1 NDNSQPL
8 VPNQGRL
15 PASSAL
21 SILDFMKKILLAG
34 AARTPIG
41 KFGGALKGLSAAD
54 LGVISAQASLERAG
68 VSAGRIDETF
78 FGCGRQ
84 AGGGPNL
91 ARQIGYRVG
100 APESAPATTINMAC
114 ASSLDTIIQAS
125 RAITVGDIGLALT
138 GGTESMS
145 NVPHYILGA
154 RWGIPLGRSKLIDAM
169 YYDGF
174 HCRLCDMLMGAT
186 ADNVAELKSISRAAQ
201 DEYALNSQQRAEAAQ
216 KDGRFTEEIVPVTI
230 KTRKGEVVISED
242 EHPRHGATL
251 EKLAKLPPVFSSEGT
266 VTAGNACGIVD
277 GAASLL
283 VGSQERLSSPG
294 ATAQAEILGYAQS
307 GVAPDVMGLGPV
319 PAVRALLKAQKMTL
333 ADIDLIELNEAFA
346 GQVLACHDEL
356 DFDLDKINVN
366 GGAIALGHPI
376 GATGAR
382 IVVTLISALKQRKK
396 EIGLA
401 TLCVS
406 GGQGTALLIRRI

>member
-1 NDNSQPL
+1 
-8 VPNQGRL
+8 
-15 PASSAL
+15 
-21 SILDFMKKILLAG
+21 MKKVLLAG

-41 KFGGALKGLSAAD
+41 RFGGMLKDLGAAD

-68 VSAGRIDETF
+68 VNAGSIDETF

-84 AGGGPNL
+84 AGVGPNL

-100 APESAPATTINMAC
+100 APETSPATTINMAC
-114 ASSLDTIIQAS
+114 ASSLETIIQAS
-125 RAITVGDIGLALT
+125 RAITVGDIDLALT

-186 ADNVAELKSISRAAQ
+186 ADKVAKQKSISRSAQ
-201 DEYALNSQQRAEAAQ
+201 DKYALMSQQRAESAQ
-216 KDGRFTEEIVPVTI
+216 KDGRFAAEIVPVTI
-230 KTRKGEVVISED
+230 KTRKGETVMSED
-242 EHPRHGATL
+242 EHPRHGVTL
-251 EKLAKLPPVFSSEGT
+251 EKLAQLPPVFAEDGT

-283 VGSQERLSSPG
+283 VGSQEKLSSLG

-319 PAVRALLKAQKMTL
+319 PAVKALLKSQNMAL
-333 ADIDLIELNEAFA
+333 ADIDLIEINEAFA
-346 GQVLACHDEL
+346 GQVLACQDEL
-356 DFDLDKINVN
+356 NFDLDKVNVN
-366 GGAIALGHPI
+366 GGSIALGHPI

-382 IVVTLISALKQRKK
+382 IIVTLIHALKQRDK

-406 GGQGTALLIRRI
+406 GGQGTALLIKRM

>member
-1 NDNSQPL
+1 
-8 VPNQGRL
+8 
-15 PASSAL
+15 
-21 SILDFMKKILLAG
+21 MKKVLLTG

-41 KFGGALKGLSAAD
+41 KFGGMLKDLSAAD

-68 VSAGRIDETF
+68 VNAGSIDETF

-84 AGGGPNL
+84 AGVGPNL

-100 APESAPATTINMAC
+100 VPETSPATTINMAC
-114 ASSLDTIIQAS
+114 ASSLETIIQAS
-125 RAITVGDIGLALT
+125 RAITVGDIDLALT
-138 GGTESMS
+138 GGSESMS

-154 RWGIPLGRSKLIDAM
+154 RWGIPLGRSQLIDAM

-186 ADNVAELKSISRAAQ
+186 SDKIASQKSISRSAQ
-201 DEYALNSQQRAEAAQ
+201 DKYALMSQQRAESAQ
-216 KDGRFTEEIVPVTI
+216 KDGRFAEEIVPVAI
-230 KTRKGEVVISED
+230 KTRKGEMVMSED
-242 EHPRHGATL
+242 EHPRHGVTL
-251 EKLAKLPPVFSSEGT
+251 EKLAQLPPVFAEDGT

-283 VGSQERLSSPG
+283 VGGQEKLSSLG
-294 ATAQAEILGYAQS
+294 ATVQAEILGYTQS

-319 PAVRALLKAQKMTL
+319 PAVKQLLKSQKMTL
-333 ADIDLIELNEAFA
+333 ADIDLIEINEAFA

-356 DFDLDKINVN
+356 NFDLDKVNVN
-366 GGAIALGHPI
+366 GGSIALGHPI

-382 IVVTLISALKQRKK
+382 IVVTLIHALKQRDK
-396 EIGLA
+396 EVGLA

-406 GGQGTALLIRRI
+406 GGQGTALLIKRI